1 LTARGGRATLAV
13 VKGRT
18 RRGVTGVIAAAVA
31 GLAMAGAALAATGDL
46 TPLGC
51 IDDVDNGPD
60 TCAQTADGLDG
71 AVAVAVSP
79 DGRSVYTASQFDD
92 AIARFD
98 RDPATGSLTPQGCVE
113 DDDSVNNACSQDA
126 PGLTGV
132 QGLAV
137 SPNGTSLY
145 AVGSD
150 DNAIVRFSRD
160 PGTGAITPQDCIED
174 DPGVAECTST
184 APGLAGARSV
194 AVSPEGNSV
203 YVAAFN
209 DHAVTRFNRDT
220 GTGDLD
226 FAFCFEDEDTG
237 NGDCSGGGGTTTE
250 GLDQANAVTVS
261 PDGASVYAAAAGDDS
276 VVRFNRVPGTGF
288 ISPQGCV
295 DDNDPGQG
303 PDECAQ
309 STDGLGNAQA
319 VAVSPDNLSVYAGS
333 RDDDAVVRFDRAT
346 DGALTPQGCV
356 DDNDTGPDTCAQ
368 SADGL
373 DDVFS
378 VAVSPDNL
386 SLYAAGRADD
396 AVVVFD
402 RSPNPGDLTPR
413 GCIDDNDPP
422 HGADNCAQSTDG
434 MRFVQSVA
442 VSPDGS
448 SVYGSS
454 DVDLAVVMFGREVP
468 AGATADTDPPETTIT
483 KAPKKKTKKRQAK
496 FKFTSDE
503 PGSTFQCKLDKKQ
516 FLRCLDRVKYKV
528 KRKKHK
534 FQVAAVDP
542 AGNVDPTPAKRKWK
556 VKKKKK
562 KKK

>member
-1 LTARGGRATLAV
+1 
-13 VKGRT
+13 
-18 RRGVTGVIAAAVA
+18 VTGVLASAVA
-31 GLAMAGAALAATGDL
+31 SLAIGGAALAATGDL

-60 TCAQTADGLDG
+60 ACAQAADGLDG

-98 RDPATGSLTPQGCVE
+98 RDPATGLLTPQGCVE
-113 DDDSVNNACSQDA
+113 DDDSANNACSQDG
-126 PGLTGV
+126 PGLTAV

-137 SPNGTSLY
+137 SPDGTSLY
-145 AVGSD
+145 AVGTD

-160 PGTGAITPQDCIED
+160 PNTGAITPVDCIED
-174 DPGVAECTST
+174 APGVGECATDEPGLT
-184 APGLAGARSV
+184 APRSV

-203 YVAAFN
+203 YVASLG
-209 DHAVTRFNRDT
+209 DSAVTRFNRNT
-220 GTGDLD
+220 GTGELD
-226 FAFCFEDEDTG
+226 FAFCFEDANTG
-237 NGDCSGGGGTTTE
+237 SGDCSGPDGTTTQA
-250 GLDQANAVTVS
+250 LDQAISVTVS
-261 PDGASVYAAAAGDDS
+261 PDGASMYAASAGDDAI
-276 VVRFNRVPGTGF
+276 VRFNRNPADGF
-288 ISPQGCV
+288 ITPQGCV
-295 DDNDPGQG
+295 DDNDAGQG
-303 PDECAQ
+303 PDACGQ
-309 STDGLGNAQA
+309 STDGLDNAQA
-319 VAVSPDNLSVYAGS
+319 VTVSPDNLSVYAGS
-333 RDDDAVVRFDRAT
+333 RDDDAVVRFDRAS
-346 DGALTPQGCV
+346 DGGLTPRGCV
-356 DDNDTGPDTCAQ
+356 DDNDTGPDTCVQ
-368 SADGL
+368 STDGL
-373 DDVFS
+373 GDVFS

-402 RSPNPGDLTPR
+402 RSPNPGELTPR

-422 HGADNCAQSTDG
+422 FGADNCAQSTDG

-442 VSPDGS
+442 VSPDGT

-454 DVDLAVVMFGREVP
+454 DVDLAVVMFAREVP
-468 AGATADTDPPETTIT
+468 SVGTADTDPPETTIT

-503 PGSTFQCKLDKKQ
+503 PGSTFQCKLNKRQ
-516 FLRCLDRVKYKV
+516 FLSCLDRVRYKV

-534 FQVAAVDP
+534 FQVRAIDP

-556 VKKKKK
+556 VKKAKKK
-562 KKK
+562 KKT